1 MSLAEFVSRRRRSLL
16 TLLSMLVAA
25 GLVAAFVMPVGLF
38 PNVLFPRIA
47 ITIDAGDRP
56 PDQMEAVVTRP
67 VEQALRAIPGV
78 LSLRSTTSRGS
89 GELSL
94 NFAWGSNMDLALQR
108 VQAALTQSQ
117 AALPPGVQFEV
128 RRMDP
133 TTFPVAAY
141 SLTSPTATPVELRRF
156 AERRL
161 SPLLATINGV
171 ARVTA
176 QGGAAGE
183 YRVEADPAKLWAY
196 GLSVGDVT
204 TAITGANVLAS
215 SGRIEDQ
222 GKLLLIL
229 TDSRLTT
236 PSDIENVVVKT
247 INGAVIRV
255 RDVAQVKAAPEPQWI
270 RVTADGRDA
279 VLVNVYQQPGGN
291 TVQIARDVQA
301 IFQKARGQGPG
312 DMQVKA
318 WYDQSDLILGSA
330 GALRNAIII
339 GVVLAAL
346 VLLAFLRDWKVTLA
360 AVVAV
365 PAVLAATT
373 VILKFAGQSFNIMTL
388 GGMAAAIGLI
398 IDDAIVMIEHIERRI
413 ADAGQASRATV
424 DQAVG
429 EFLRPL
435 FGSSAA
441 TIIIFV
447 PLAFLTG
454 VTGAFFKA
462 LSITMAVALTVSFL
476 VAWWLVP
483 VMVEQL
489 VRARS
494 HVAKLDPSGPIMRR
508 YRVALE
514 AAVRRP
520 WFALAGVVALAATG
534 LLCFANVGTGFIP
547 KIDEG
552 GFILDYV
559 APPGMSLTET
569 DRLMRQ
575 IEGVI
580 RATPDVDTYSR
591 RTGIQLGGGLTE
603 PNTGDYFIRLK
614 TKGRRPI
621 EEVMD
626 EVRKNVQSSVPGVD
640 IETAQL
646 MEDLIGDLTAVPQPI
661 EVKLYSDDINLLQ
674 KTGPIVSE
682 AISKVRG
689 VTELKSGV
697 VIAGDGLEIHVDPA
711 RAELEGVDAAE
722 VSKQLESALTGD
734 IATQIQSGAN
744 LANVRV
750 WTPEGIRRRADQTAG
765 LLLKS
770 PDDGHSFPLSRIA
783 SIKVVTGQAEINR
796 ENLRRMDA
804 VTARVEGRD
813 TGSAAAEVE
822 KIVARP
828 GLLPPGVTFE
838 MGGLFAEQQAAFRGM
853 ALVFAAAVAAVFVL
867 LLLIY
872 ESFRT
877 AFAILLMPLA
887 AASAVAIGLWLVN
900 VELNIMALM
909 GTTMILGIATEV
921 AIFYFTEYEAL
932 LAEGTPP
939 ETALVQAGVNRLRP
953 IAMTTLAAILALA
966 PLALALGGGASMER
980 PLAIAI
986 IAGLVAQGP
995 LVLLAMPAIYR
1006 LLGGAGASSRAQV
1019 EGPSSVPG
1027 T

>member
-1 MSLAEFVSRRRRSLL
+1 VSLAEFVSRRRRSLL